1 MKNFET
7 ELMQADCDV
16 TLVRSDYSFEDDNG
30 KQVSGSKFILRING
44 ADVDLDFDK
53 SSRNLLLKFIPYKP
67 LEVEDE
73 DD

>member
-7 ELMQADCDV
+7 TLLQADCDV

-30 KQVSGSKFILRING
+30 KTVSGSKFILRVNG

-67 LEVEDE
+67 LVVDK
-73 DD
+73 DDD